1 LCVMLYIRRIVVV
14 LFVGLLASPIGLVPK
29 APVAANPQDS
39 GPPDSG
45 PPGVVSSAVM
55 EGQGGLSACYT
66 GCGGTIAPA
75 FDAMYEQQVIDLVNA
90 ERAARGLP
98 PFKLASALRGSAR
111 YHAADMVQ
119 DDYFE
124 HDSYDRVG
132 ERLERVCSLWARIA
146 TYYEGARAE
155 NIAAGYAT
163 PESVMEGWMESGG
176 HRDSILSASYR
187 EMGVG
192 YYGGGSWGHYWVQD
206 FGLRDD
212 VYPLVINREAATTD
226 SVYVSLYLYGREWD
240 EVRLRND
247 DGAWSSWR
255 PFANSID
262 WRLPC
267 RAGEHTVWAEMRA
280 GERRVT
286 SGDAI
291 SLLAAPALGGL
302 PGEMRF
308 VYSLPEGRLLP
319 ASVRVTPR
327 NVGNDDPFTW
337 QATVAEDRFRGSPLT
352 GSDGDSFQIV
362 PAGLDRIAVGT
373 YTGAVTVVVNDLAG
387 VDGSPQRID
396 LTLQVLD
403 ASLQAV
409 YLPLILAGQ
418 PP

>member
-1 LCVMLYIRRIVVV
+1 MRIRRIVIV

-29 APVAANPQDS
+29 APLAAD
-39 GPPDSG
+39 PPDSG
-45 PPGVVSSAVM
+45 PPGVISSVVLE
-55 EGQGGLSACYT
+55 EGHGPSACYT
-66 GCGGTIAPA
+66 GCGGRIAPPG
-75 FDAMYEQQVIDLVNA
+75 DVSYEQQVVELVNA
-90 ERAARGLP
+90 ERETIGLP
-98 PFKLASALRGSAR
+98 PFKLVSALRDSAR

-132 ERLERVCSLWARIA
+132 GRLERVCSLWARIA

-155 NIAAGYAT
+155 NVAAGYAT
-163 PESVMEGWMESGG
+163 PQHVMQGWMESGG

-187 EMGVG
+187 EIGVG
-192 YYGGGSWGHYWVQD
+192 YYGGGSWRHYWVQD

-212 VYPLVINREAATTD
+212 VYPLVIDREAAATD
-226 SVYVSLYLYGREWD
+226 SVYVSLYLYGQDWD

-262 WRLPC
+262 WTLPC
-267 RAGEHTVWAEMRA
+267 AVGEHTVWAEMRA
-280 GERRVT
+280 GERRAT

-308 VYSLPEGRLLP
+308 LYSLPQGRLLP

-327 NVGNDDPFTW
+327 NVGNGDPFTW
-337 QATVAEDRFRGSPLT
+337 RATVTGDRFRASPLT
-352 GSDGDSFQIV
+352 GSDGESFLVV

-373 YTGAVTVVVNDLAG
+373 YTGAVTVVVDDLAG
-387 VDGSPQRID
+387 VDGSPRRID

-403 ASLQAV
+403 SPLQAI
-409 YLPLILAGQ
+409 YLPLIVAGQ
-418 PP
+418 AP